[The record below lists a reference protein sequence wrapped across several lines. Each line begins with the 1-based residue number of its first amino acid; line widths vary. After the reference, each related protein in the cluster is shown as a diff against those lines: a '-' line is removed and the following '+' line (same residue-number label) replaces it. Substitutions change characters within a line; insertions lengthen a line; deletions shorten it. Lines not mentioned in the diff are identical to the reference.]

1 MNKTSKTVFSEWL
14 THSFFYFI
22 FSNDEE
28 SEGSKE
34 RRGIYGRK
42 SDGGLKVVYKDHEQ
56 QVLHMEIKSPNV
68 VSEDQTHHPDFT
80 KLGNL
85 MKDEVDLM
93 LKKDFPED
101 TPVFNVLVGGNNI
114 IY

>member
-1 MNKTSKTVFSEWL
+1 LE
-14 THSFFYFI
+14 
-22 FSNDEE
+22 
-28 SEGSKE
+28 
-34 RRGIYGRK
+34 
-42 SDGGLKVVYKDHEQ
+42 VVYKEHEQ
-56 QVLHMEIKSPNV
+56 QILYIEIKSPNV
-68 VSEDQTHHPDFT
+68 VLEDQTHHLYFT

-101 TPVFNVLVGGNNI
+101 TPVFGVLVGGNNI

>member
-1 MNKTSKTVFSEWL
+1 MLNLDRYIVVPTKNDL
-14 THSFFYFI
+14 IFFAKHKI
-22 FSNDEE
+22 
-28 SEGSKE
+28 
-34 RRGIYGRK
+34 
-42 SDGGLKVVYKDHEQ
+42 SDWGF
-56 QVLHMEIKSPNV
+56 
-68 VSEDQTHHPDFT
+68 DFT

-101 TPVFNVLVGGNNI
+101 TPVFGILVGGNNI